1 MLANQVPEDEVLM
14 NTTVVDEVGSTQ
26 VIMSELNE
34 AAFLRSQIVEIR
46 RRKDGLYAERAEQ
59 ANRGV
64 QIRLLLELVGEM
76 VMKTGTAPVWM
87 GRKAENRNAEETG
100 ACRDYDNF
108 FNRTRYTV
116 PEGVLDENGRM
127 EAFNNDLVI
136 RYLDRVVVKD
146 DGYEVV
152 FKAGVTVEVEI

>member
-1 MLANQVPEDEVLM
+1 M

-26 VIMSELNE
+26 VITSEMDE

-46 RRKDGLYAERAEQ
+46 RRKDALYAERAEH
-59 ANRGV
+59 ANTEV
-64 QIRLLLELVGEM
+64 QIRLLLELADEM
-76 VMKTGTAPVWM
+76 VKNSLPEWM
-87 GRKAENRNAEETG
+87 SRETEAVEETG
-100 ACRDYDNF
+100 VCRDYDDF
-108 FNRTRYTV
+108 FSRTRYTV

-146 DGYEVV
+146 DGYEVA
-152 FKAGVTVEVEI
+152 FKAGVTVEVEV